1 MRAPSAAFKS
11 AITNYRQRLITNPN
25 PVHVRNR
32 WRSEFTMKVLDRW
45 ERHPNAETIWTEIL
59 TVIDS
64 KCSAGEFIAAV
75 ALYRRQAE
83 ELTKIKK
90 EIPNVEGKTRTDAK
104 RYALNFQD
112 GDRLINEVTEFSEF
126 QRLRKR
132 ILGRE
137 KTAPRTRFMANLRAS
152 FEQLC
157 GKPHDRLVASLTN
170 VLFDHGADEAV
181 TGESVRTAARRMKGQ

>member
-11 AITNYRQRLITNPN
+11 AITNYRQRLITKPD

-32 WRSEFTMKVLDRW
+32 WRSEFTMKILDRW
-45 ERHPNAETIWTEIL
+45 ERHPDAEKIWNEIL
-59 TVIDS
+59 NVIDS
-64 KCSAGEFIAAV
+64 KCSAEEFIAWV
-75 ALYRRQAE
+75 TLYRLQAE
-83 ELTKIKK
+83 ELTKIK
-90 EIPNVEGKTRTDAK
+90 EEAPNVEGKMRTDAK
-104 RYALNFQD
+104 RYAQDFQS
-112 GDRLINEVTEFSEF
+112 GDRLANKVTTFSEF
-126 QRLRKR
+126 QRLKPV
-132 ILGRE
+132 LGRE

-181 TGESVRTAARRMKGQ
+181 TGEAVRTAARRMRRR